1 MKLVTTRDS
10 SRVGLKPATARIRCS
25 RVKPIASPKRNPLE
39 SHRTLRAPT
48 MGLFS
53 FSQYGF
59 LNESQRLR
67 LQRARSHRCHRQ
79 PPDSARAHGNPP
91 RPLER
96 HGSLQPQ
103 ANPVCFNDVYSG
115 DCSPRAVPWSAHG
128 CPLQPQIS
136 RRRLGERWGQQRRLG
151 NGSGGA
157 LSTHCPRCSYA
168 PNSAITSHSQK
179 QND

>member
-1 MKLVTTRDS
+1 MQ
-10 SRVGLKPATARIRCS
+10 SRETDRMTKTKSPS
-25 RVKPIASPKRNPLE
+25 NPIAPSEPQQWGSFRFRN
-39 SHRTLRAPT
+39 TA
-48 MGLFS
+48 FS
-53 FSQYGF
+53 A
-59 LNESQRLR
+59 NRNACARREP
-67 LQRARSHRCHRQ
+67 RSHRCYRQ
-79 PPDSARAHGNPP
+79 PPDSAFAHGNPP
-91 RPLER
+91 RPPLER
-96 HGSLQPQ
+96 HGSLQSQ